1 MTKPF
6 STKVDFNFYNI
17 DEAQFI
23 RILMRVTTSVANSY
37 FKQQFSIN
45 EIYNHVY
52 FIDGDRTNL
61 HVNNLILV
69 CYFGE

>member
-1 MTKPF
+1 MTPPYSKV
-6 STKVDFNFYNI
+6 VDFNFYNI
-17 DEAQFI
+17 DEYQFI
-23 RILMRVTTSVANSY
+23 RILMRVTTSVVNSY

-45 EIYNHVY
+45 EIYNHVD

-69 CYFGE
+69 C